1 MHSKIKFP
9 KQKNNMNNTLS
20 LSVILPIKSSK
31 AKDFEEYFEKAI
43 SSLKNQTIGFEEL
56 VIVHTQEESLI
67 DHLNSYDFGDLNVT
81 KLLWDK
87 DPSYASQVNHG
98 IKNAKGTW
106 VSLFEFDDEYSS
118 IWFKNVQK
126 YVESF
131 PEVQMFLPVVVET
144 DEKGLFAGFTNEAT
158 FAANFSQEM
167 GILTND
173 TLQEYQNFQTAGS
186 VFKKSIIED
195 FGGFKPSVKLTFIYE
210 FLLRLTYNSVSIMT
224 IPRLGYKHVNLREG
238 SIFWNYKF
246 GGDKMI
252 EDEVKFWIQ
261 TAKRE
266 YFFTDDRAIK
276 YQSDNA

>member
-1 MHSKIKFP
+1 
-9 KQKNNMNNTLS
+9 MNNTLS

-31 AKDFEEYFEKAI
+31 AKDFDEYFEKAI
-43 SSLKNQTIGFEEL
+43 SSLKNQTAGFEEL

-87 DPSYASQVNHG
+87 DPSYASQVNYG

-131 PEVQMFLPVVVET
+131 PDVQMFLPVVVET

-195 FGGFKPSVKLTFIYE
+195 FGGFKPSIKLTFIYE

-266 YFFTDDRAIK
+266 YFFTDDRVIK
-276 YQSDNA
+276 YQLDNA